1 MPTRCKVS
9 VETFYAIRAHDGR
22 AILRQTRW
30 EEPLFW
36 IIRTKVAGRWE
47 YCLISDNGMQKHLL
61 PTLDIT
67 VVEQRLPRFQGQ
79 MQKKVVDSLSV
90 H

>member
-1 MPTRCKVS
+1 MRPKLT
-9 VETFYAIRAHDGR
+9 VEAFYAFRAHDGR

-36 IIRTKVAGRWE
+36 IIRTRVLGRWE
-47 YCLISDNGMQKHLL
+47 YALIGEDGTQKTVL

-67 VVEQRLPRFQGQ
+67 VVEHRLPRFQGRV
-79 MQKKVVDSLSV
+79 KINSADSLAI